1 MKRSIKLAVCVAL
14 VALAVPAV
22 ALATHH
28 NGPSRWWERHH
39 HHSTQTGATTPSSA
53 GTVSS
58 YSGGKLT
65 ITLAGQGSVA
75 GLVTDATRIRCLGDQ
90 GRHEGRRRFDGEH
103 HATGDTG
110 GSGPTGDTG
119 GSGPTGDTG
128 ASGPTGDSGASGPTT
143 PPAPC
148 DSSLLTGGES
158 VIGATVELSPRGV
171 FFEEIILPAVQ

>member
-1 MKRSIKLAVCVAL
+1 MKRSIKLALCVAL

-28 NGPSRWWERHH
+28 NAPSRGWERHH
-39 HHSTQTGATTPSSA
+39 HHSTQTGATTPSAA

-65 ITLAGQGSVA
+65 ITLAGQGSVT

-90 GRHEGRRRFDGEH
+90 GRHEGHRRFDREH
-103 HATGDTG
+103 HTD
-110 GSGPTGDTG
+110 
-119 GSGPTGDTG
+119 GDTG
-128 ASGPTGDSGASGPTT
+128 ASGPTGDSGSSGPSGDSGAAGPTT

-148 DSSLLTGGES
+148 DSSLLTGGQS
-158 VIGATVELSPRGV
+158 VVGATVELSPRGV
-171 FFEEIILPAVQ
+171 FFEEILLPAVQ

>member
-1 MKRSIKLAVCVAL
+1 MTRSIKLAVCVAL

-28 NGPSRWWERHH
+28 NAPSRSWERHH

-65 ITLAGQGSVA
+65 IALAGQGSVT
-75 GLVTDATRIRCLGDQ
+75 GLVTDATRIRCLGDR
-90 GRHEGRRRFDGEH
+90 GRHEGHRFDHEH
-103 HATGDTG
+103 HGDGDTG
-110 GSGPTGDTG
+110 SSGPAGDTG
-119 GSGPTGDTG
+119 SSGPAGDTG
-128 ASGPTGDSGASGPTT
+128 ANGPTT

-148 DSSLLTGGES
+148 DSTLLTGGES
-158 VIGATVELSPRGV
+158 VIGATVELSPRGA